1 MNQKKKIENYQ
12 QIAEWDEKNPLEM
25 RRDHGMTPQM
35 IFEHVNRT
43 FGEAVYVTDVG
54 QHQMWATQ
62 YLELDSWHQLITSG
76 GLGTMGF
83 GLPAAIGAKIG
94 NPDKEVV
101 CFSGDGGL
109 QMNIQEMATAVVQEA
124 PVIICVFNNYYLG
137 MVRQMQQLF
146 YGKRYEATC
155 LRRRKGCPANCKGPN
170 ASCPPY
176 TPDFIALAKSYGA
189 HGIRVE
195 REEDIQAALDEARTY
210 KEAPTIIEFMIA
222 TDEIV
227 LPMVK
232 SGNPMS
238 EMILK

>member
-1 MNQKKKIENYQ
+1 
-12 QIAEWDEKNPLEM
+12 
-25 RRDHGMTPQM
+25 
-35 IFEHVNRT
+35 
-43 FGEAVYVTDVG
+43 
-54 QHQMWATQ
+54 
-62 YLELDSWHQLITSG
+62 
-76 GLGTMGF
+76 MGF

-146 YGKRYEATC
+146 YGKA
-155 LRRRKGCPANCKGPN
+155 LRGNLPAQKKGMPRTKGPN

-195 REEDIQAALDEARTY
+195 REEDIQAALDERAHTKMRR
-210 KEAPTIIEFMIA
+210 
-222 TDEIV
+222 
-227 LPMVK
+227 L
-232 SGNPMS
+232 SSN
-238 EMILK
+238 L